1 MKTSV
6 DEWFRDYLPQ
16 VSVTAFFTIITGEI
30 TELLTVNELKYHKSN
45 NLKSNEEE
53 VKHLVDSQNDYYNY
67 KQFITR
73 IEQENEQDK

>member
-53 VKHLVDSQNDYYNY
+53 VKHLVDS
-67 KQFITR
+67 
-73 IEQENEQDK
+73 